1 MLSAGIAA
9 LVQRGFFALPTNDNY
24 GVARTGRGR
33 WRPREICRGPSRQT
47 IFSINSTGLR
57 VCRSRLG
64 GKPHSC
70 GSHTWQFIVESS

>member
-33 WRPREICRGPSRQT
+33 WRPRATRRGLHSSSRFRHQRQRLAWFAAVHKAAMRQHAGDT
-47 IFSINSTGLR
+47 HDTG
-57 VCRSRLG
+57 S
-64 GKPHSC
+64 
-70 GSHTWQFIVESS
+70 